1 MSDPD
6 YYDREVVFSLVG
18 DLARILLDG
27 EATREVTAWDDGD
40 FRVVAFHTIDAT
52 YPFEAEA
59 RDEEDGLPFYR
70 ERISFSTVRDGG
82 YVFREV
88 VRRRCGRTGGATVH
102 REPVGWAAA
111 QDPRTADASEIL
123 FENGSRILFD
133 DADGP
138 TELRGLDLQSVSLVP
153 EEEAFEGNHVAGVHP
168 GGVEHSGTLTF
179 DVDDVDEET
188 RDELRRRFE

>member
-6 YYDREVVFSLVG
+6 YYDREVVFALVG
-18 DLARILLDG
+18 DLARLLLSG

-70 ERISFSTVRDGG
+70 ERLTFSTTTDSG

-88 VRRRCGRTGGATVH
+88 VRRRCGRTSRTIVH
-102 REPVGWAAA
+102 REPVAWAGPE
-111 QDPRTADASEIL
+111 DPRTADA
-123 FENGSRILFD
+123 
-133 DADGP
+133 
-138 TELRGLDLQSVSLVP
+138 
-153 EEEAFEGNHVAGVHP
+153 
-168 GGVEHSGTLTF
+168 TLTL
-179 DVDDVDEET
+179 DGEEHVL
-188 RDELRRRFE
+188 RDLELESIALARPEDAYENSSLGPVAEGE

>member
-1 MSDPD
+1 MSGDLD
-6 YYDREVVFSLVG
+6 LYDREVVFSLVR
-18 DLARILLDG
+18 DLASTLLSG
-27 EATREVTAWDDGD
+27 EATTEVTAWADGD

-59 RDEEDGLPFYR
+59 NDEEDGLPFYR
-70 ERISFSTVRDGG
+70 ERISFSTVRDSG

-88 VRRRCGRTGGATVH
+88 VRRRCGRTGGTTVH

-133 DADGP
+133 DVDDESP
-138 TELRGLDLQSVSLVP
+138 NVLRGLDLQSVALVP
-153 EEEAFEGNHVAGVHP
+153 EEDGYENATLGPPVHP
-168 GGVEHSGTLTF
+168 EDPESRRHEFVPVVE
-179 DVDDVDEET
+179 DEEG
-188 RDELRRRFE
+188 E